1 MKFLY
6 HIICIS
12 LVIMLVGCGS
22 SKQASTTTPALP
34 QQFEGDSTYLLLKH
48 LGDATSKYKEWND
61 VVIPIELSLSQPK
74 EFSVTGR
81 ATMVKDESI
90 YISIRV
96 FGFEAANIYL
106 NNDSIYATYKLN
118 KLYIAEDIKKLFA
131 GYPVTIGNIQDLLLG
146 RAFVVGK
153 GTLNYEMKDDL
164 TLKLTSSSDLW
175 SVTPNQ
181 NLKKGYYIFL
191 FATNCDMLK
200 MLTINIDKYNPIN
213 CIYDNTPT
221 TPLGLS
227 NSAQIS
233 TTIKDTPIN
242 AEIKWDLD
250 RAKWNSGAKPNWKAP
265 KGYNQVDASALIKAF

>member
-6 HIICIS
+6 HIICLS
-12 LVIMLVGCGS
+12 LVVILVGCGS
-22 SKQASTTTPALP
+22 SKQASTTISATP
-34 QQFEGDSTYLLLKH
+34 QQIDADSTYLLLKH
-48 LGDATSKYKEWND
+48 LGNATSKYKEWND
-61 VVIPIELSLSQPK
+61 VVIPIELSLTQPK

-146 RAFVVGK
+146 RAFILGK

-164 TLKLTSSSDLW
+164 TLKLSPDTW
-175 SVTPNQ
+175 SATPNQ
-181 NLKKGYYIFL
+181 NLKKGYYTFL

-200 MLTINIDKYNPIN
+200 MLTVNIDKYNPVD
-213 CIYDNTPT
+213 CTYDTTTT
-221 TPLGLS
+221 TPIGLVS

-233 TTIKDTPIN
+233 TTIKGTPIS
-242 AEIKWDLD
+242 AEITWKTDG
-250 RAKWNSGAKPNWKAP
+250 AKWNSGAKPNWKAP
-265 KGYNQVDASALIKAF
+265 KGYNRVEASALINAF